1 MIRRLFA
8 FFGIT
13 LVELDQVQVPIDR
26 WHAMHSEID
35 RLRHENALL
44 REMMGKR
51 P

>member
-13 LVELDQVQVPIDR
+13 LVELDQVQVPLDK

-44 REMMGKR
+44 RQFNGEIR
-51 P
+51 